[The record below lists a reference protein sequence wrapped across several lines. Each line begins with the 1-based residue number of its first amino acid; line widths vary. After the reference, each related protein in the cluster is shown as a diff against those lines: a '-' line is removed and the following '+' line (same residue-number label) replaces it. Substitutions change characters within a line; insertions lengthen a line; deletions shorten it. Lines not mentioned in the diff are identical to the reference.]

1 MAHVL
6 KVKAGGVGPVVGHYA
21 REAERRGYEREN
33 IDNAR
38 TPLNYAIGADSPDEL
53 ARRVRATVE
62 AAKEVHV
69 RNAGKALRKDA
80 NVLCDWVVTL
90 PRDCPEGL
98 RERFFEA
105 VVGFIQ
111 ERYGREN
118 VPGGFVHMDE
128 ATPHVHVPVVPL
140 NGGGRLQA
148 SRVVDRADLK
158 TFHGQLGAAVDEAL
172 GMHVSIELSD
182 EASLNRALYNSDS
195 LKQFKRAKDAARAEI
210 DAEVAEVQG
219 RLEGLRREEES
230 LAVEISKLEPSA
242 ECLSESLQ
250 GLKNGR
256 KSRSRER
263 VLGDEVAGLR
273 ERISG
278 LERRVGEQRA
288 RLGEVQG
295 LVEKARGL
303 LRALVLDGLG
313 AVSERASRAAGWFRW
328 YGAGYRDGLGEREA
342 GEAPG
347 ANLEPVLWLDC
358 DDAADMGCGRGM

>member
-21 REAERRGYEREN
+21 REAERRGYERGN

-38 TPLNYAIGADSPDEL
+38 TPLNYAIGADSPDDL

-62 AAKEVHV
+62 AAKDVHV

-90 PRDCPEGL
+90 PGDCPEGL

-140 NGGGRLQA
+140 NGGRLQA

-158 TFHGQLGAAVDEAL
+158 TFHGQLGAAVDGAL

-182 EASLNRALYNSDS
+182 EASLNRALYNSDD

-219 RLEGLRREEES
+219 RLEGLRQEES
-230 LAVEISKLEPSA
+230 ALAVEVAELEPIA

-250 GLKNGR
+250 GIKNRR

-263 VLGDEVAGLR
+263 VLGEEIAGLR

-303 LRALVLDGLG
+303 LSSLVLEGLR
-313 AVSERASRAAGWFRW
+313 AVSERAVWAAGWLGW
-328 YGAGYRDGLGEREA
+328 YGAGCQDGLGEREA
-342 GEAPG
+342 GEAAG
-347 ANLEPVLWLDC
+347 ADLEPVLWLDC
-358 DDAADMGCGRGM
+358 DDAAHVGCGRGM

>member
-1 MAHVL
+1 MAHVE
-6 KVKAGGVGPVVGHYA
+6 KFKAGGVNPIVGHYA
-21 REAERRGYEREN
+21 REAEGRGFEREN
-33 IDNAR
+33 IDSSR
-38 TPLNYAIGADSPDEL
+38 TPLNYAVGADGPEVL
-53 ARRVRATVE
+53 ARRVRVTVE
-62 AAKEVHV
+62 AAKASHV

-90 PRDCPEGL
+90 PRDCPEEL
-98 RERFFEA
+98 RGRFFEV

-111 ERYGREN
+111 GRYGMEN

-140 NGGGRLQA
+140 RNGRLQA
-148 SRVVDRADLK
+148 SEVVDRADLK
-158 TFHGQLGAAVDEAL
+158 SFHGELGAAVDAAL

-182 EASLNRALYNSDS
+182 EASLNRALYDSDN

-210 DAEVAEVQG
+210 DAEVAEAQG

-250 GLKNGR
+250 CLKNGR

-303 LRALVLDGLG
+303 LRALVLDGLR
-313 AVSERASRAAGWFRW
+313 AVSERAPRAAGWFRW
-328 YGAGYRDGLGEREA
+328 YGAGYRDGLGERGA

-347 ANLEPVLWLDC
+347 VNSEPVLWLDC